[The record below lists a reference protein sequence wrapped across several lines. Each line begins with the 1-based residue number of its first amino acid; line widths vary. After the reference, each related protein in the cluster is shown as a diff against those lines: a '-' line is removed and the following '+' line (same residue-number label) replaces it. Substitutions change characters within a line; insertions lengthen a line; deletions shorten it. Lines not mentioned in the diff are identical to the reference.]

1 MNLHASIPAQ
11 SPLVVDPFQL
21 MDDPHARFAALRED
35 HPIIQLGAGH
45 FMALRAAD
53 VISLLTDP
61 RTVQIEGADYVHLT
75 HIPDGFTSRLM
86 SDTMLFSNDDA
97 HRAKRSLFARS
108 FAFARMRSAQP
119 KIRAVADAMV
129 ARLPRGE
136 TVDISEQMAA
146 RLPALMI
153 ASILGLPES
162 EADAFVLHANDL
174 ARAVSPVYPLAD
186 HDRIEAAAEGLYH
199 YIEEHLRRR
208 LARSQ
213 EDLLSAVA
221 STWRADP
228 MISFSSL
235 VHQVMTIVIG
245 GTDTT
250 KVAFPTL
257 VALLAQHPQ
266 QWEALRA
273 NPDLAAGAVAEGLR
287 YEPAVASVPRFTVAP
302 VGVGGIAVP
311 PGVMLRVSVMSAM
324 RDPGLYADPDVFNI
338 ERTDHPRLHT
348 AFGLGPHR
356 CIGEMLARLELQ
368 EALGALSTAFSS
380 ITLEEIPRMTGF
392 GGIRQITPVRV
403 MLR

>member
-1 MNLHASIPAQ
+1 MNLHASTPAQ

-35 HPIIQLGAGH
+35 HPVIKLGEGH
-45 FMALRAAD
+45 FMALRASD
-53 VISLLTDP
+53 VLSLLNDP

-75 HIPDGFTSRLM
+75 RIPEGFTSRLM
-86 SDTMLFSNDDA
+86 KDTMLFSNGDA

-108 FAFARMRSAQP
+108 FAFASMRSAQP

-162 EADAFVLHANDL
+162 EVDTFVLHANDL
-174 ARAVSPVYPLAD
+174 ARAVSPIYPLAD
-186 HDRIEAAAEGLYH
+186 HERIEAAAEGLYH

-208 LARSQ
+208 LARPQ
-213 EDLLSAVA
+213 QDLLSALA
-221 STWRADP
+221 SSWKVDP
-228 MISFSSL
+228 MIPFENL

-250 KVAFPTL
+250 RVAFPTL

-266 QWEALRA
+266 QWAALRA
-273 NPDLAAGAVAEGLR
+273 NPDLAAGAVAESLR
-287 YEPAVASVPRFTVAP
+287 YEPAVASVPRFTLGP

-311 PGVMLRVSVMSAM
+311 PGVMLRVSIMSAM
-324 RDPGLYADPDVFNI
+324 RDPELYADPDVFNI

-368 EALGALSTAFSS
+368 EALGALSAAFSS
-380 ITLEEIPRMTGF
+380 IALEEKPRMTGF

-403 MLR
+403 TLH